1 MREYESKFD
10 YNSEEFYNAIEQLAM
25 KGMTDRHIARALVA
39 DFGESL
45 NPNYFSSL
53 KNEKDDNG
61 EPTERSKGISEAL
74 ARGREKI
81 NLLVRD
87 TYLKTALGGKKTKD
101 IVRAFVEYKCD
112 CKGHDDECP
121 VCGGIGKYYSETK
134 AVIQEVER
142 EMQPNIQALS
152 TWLFNHDEEWKQA
165 VIEGKKLDITS
176 NGKEIQQPARVL
188 TKQEVKDM
196 YKSLNDEY

>member
-53 KNEKDDNG
+53 KNEKDENG
-61 EPTERSKGISEAL
+61 ELTERAKGISEAL

-101 IVRAFVEYKCD
+101 VVRAFVEYKCD
-112 CKGHDDECP
+112 CKGHDDSCP
-121 VCGGIGKYYSETK
+121 VCNGLGKYYSETK
-134 AVIQEVER
+134 AIIQEVER

-176 NGKEIQQPARVL
+176 KGEQINQVTVFELPDNGRGEN
-188 TKQEVKDM
+188 KQD
-196 YKSLNDEY
+196 

>member
-1 MREYESKFD
+1 MRNYESKFNYD
-10 YNSEEFYNAIEQLAM
+10 SKEFYDSIEQLAM

-53 KNEKDDNG
+53 KNEKDENG
-61 EPTERSKGISEAL
+61 ELTERAKGISEAL

-101 IVRAFVEYKCD
+101 IVRVFVEYKCD
-112 CKGHDDECP
+112 CKGHDDDCP
-121 VCGGIGKYYSETK
+121 VCGGVGKYYSESK
-134 AVIQEVER
+134 AIIQEVER

-176 NGKEIQQPARVL
+176 KGEAINQVTVFELPNNGR
-188 TKQEVKDM
+188 
-196 YKSLNDEY
+196 DEDK

>member
-53 KNEKDDNG
+53 KNEKDENG
-61 EPTERSKGISEAL
+61 ELTERAKGICEAL

-112 CKGHDDECP
+112 CKGHDNECP

-134 AVIQEVER
+134 AIIQEVER

-176 NGKEIQQPARVL
+176 KGEQINQVTVFELPDNGRGEN
-188 TKQEVKDM
+188 KQD
-196 YKSLNDEY
+196 